1 MIKLSLTTAV
11 SLLGFA
17 STSWAEA
24 PRVATDIA
32 PVHGLVARVMQDIST
47 PDLVV
52 PAGASPHN
60 HSMRPSEAMALAQAD
75 LVFWMGEPL
84 TPWLQ
89 GAITELAG
97 QARVVELLE
106 HEATMVLP
114 FREGVGFEPH
124 SHDHAGAPSDDHGH
138 DHDHDT
144 HADHGDHD
152 HAEDHG
158 EHDHDHEH
166 DHAEAHSKDH
176 SDADHADH
184 AGHDHSGA
192 DPHAWLSPE
201 NAQAWLGVIAGELS
215 ALDPDNAAVY
225 AANAAA
231 GQAEIQAV
239 ADQISAN
246 LTGGGFVVFHD
257 AYQYF
262 EQGFDIQAVGAIAL
276 SDASDPSPARIAE
289 IQQLVKDHGVTCVF
303 SEPQFNPDLVAT
315 VMEGSAAKT
324 VVIDPLGTGLP
335 LGAEFYPAL
344 LQKLGDAMAACQ

>member
-11 SLLGFA
+11 SVLGFA
-17 STSWAEA
+17 SASWAES

-32 PVHGLVARVMQDIST
+32 PVHGLVARVMQDIAM

-75 LVFWMGEPL
+75 LVFWMGAPL

-89 GAITELAG
+89 GAITELAD

-124 SHDHAGAPSDDHGH
+124 KHDLAGTQGNDHGH
-138 DHDHDT
+138 DHDEDS

-158 EHDHDHEH
+158 GHGHEE
-166 DHAEAHSKDH
+166 DYSEDQA
-176 SDADHADH
+176 DAGH
-184 AGHDHSGA
+184 AGHDHSGT
-192 DPHAWLSPE
+192 DPHAWLAPE

-215 ALDPDNAAVY
+215 ALDPENAAAY

-246 LTGGGFVVFHD
+246 LTGGEFVVFHD

-289 IQQLVKDHGVTCVF
+289 IQQVVKDHGVTCVF

-324 VVIDPLGTGLP
+324 VVIDPLGAGLTP
-335 LGAEFYPAL
+335 GADFYPAL